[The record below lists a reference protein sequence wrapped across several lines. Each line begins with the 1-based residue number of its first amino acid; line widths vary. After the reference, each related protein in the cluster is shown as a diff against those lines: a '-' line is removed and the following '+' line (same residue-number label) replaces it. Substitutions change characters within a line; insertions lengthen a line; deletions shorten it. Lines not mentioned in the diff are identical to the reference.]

1 MYQVVVF
8 DKNKS
13 PLEITKYTI
22 EKMRSGQVTE
32 KEDVPGDMEALSEKL
47 DKILEQME
55 YKSREEIKYAIFPYK
70 GDEIIID
77 EKDIIYIEREKRT
90 TKIHLPD
97 NVLETSLKLTEME
110 KYLDNT
116 NIIRCHNSF
125 AVNLENVSIFSR
137 TEFTMRNQVRV
148 PISRSRYKE
157 VREAFQRWAGNT
169 NLKSNN
175 VRV

>member
-8 DKNKS
+8 DKSKS
-13 PLEITKYTI
+13 PLEVTRYTI
-22 EKMRSGQVTE
+22 EKKMSGQDAE
-32 KEDVPGDMEALSEKL
+32 KADVPGDMEVLSQKL

-55 YKSREEIKYAIFPYK
+55 CKSREEKRYAIFPYK
-70 GDEIIID
+70 GDELVID

-90 TKIHLPD
+90 TKIHLQD
-97 NVLETSLKLTEME
+97 SVVETSLKLTEME
-110 KYLDNT
+110 DYLGSM

-125 AVNLENVSIFSR
+125 AVNLENVSVFGR

-157 VREAFQRWAGNT
+157 VREAFQRWAGNI

-175 VRV
+175 V